1 MAVLIASDLK
11 KDINGNPLWKGL
23 TFKLE
28 RKTRMTLSGRNGAG
42 KTTLLRIL
50 AGQAQHDGGDLS
62 FEKGARVIL
71 HDQRPPREQGITL
84 EEYVTSGRQDLI
96 DLEQTMRELE
106 QRMADGDMEVF
117 DKYARAQTELESLG
131 GYRWRDEAADTVRG
145 LGFTDDDLGR
155 NLETFSGGQLTRAS
169 LARALSAKPDL
180 LLLDEPTNHLDLES
194 LEWLEKTLVTYESA
208 IVLVAHDRWFLEAV
222 GTSVLEIEAGRA
234 KFFPGT
240 WHAWRREQAAREI
253 ALGKQIAK
261 QEAQIARMEDFVRR
275 FSAKATKAKQA
286 QSRVKALD
294 KIERITRDPTDNRT
308 MGFQFKK
315 AERAGAVIYE
325 LEHGRIEVPPPTI
338 HKDVNTNHTTMVS
351 APDARVLLGDAEL
364 WLERGEHVC
373 LVGPNGVGKT
383 TLIETLAGRRPL
395 AAGVIR
401 TGHNVKVGYLS
412 QHGEEM
418 HHGGARTILE
428 ACIKATGLKPGE
440 ARALLGKFLFSG
452 EDVDKALDDLS
463 GGEHKRLGLSILVA
477 SGANVLILDEPT
489 NHLDIESR
497 EALEDALSGYDGSLI
512 MISHDRA
519 LLEVVGTRTVAVED
533 GELHSYLGGWQEYVE
548 VREERQAAARA
559 AKEAG
564 KKADAAGKTGTATN
578 GNGAAAS
585 GAAKNGGG
593 KPGAGKPRAGNG
605 GGGSKGTAATRS
617 SGGGSSNGGGGG
629 TATKVPAGPPMSKNR
644 RREIEKAETR
654 IEDAEVALAELEE
667 ELAAPGAWATPEAT
681 EKNTARHEAAKAKVA
696 DLYETLERLSA

>member
-23 TFKLE
+23 SFKLE

-50 AGQAQHDGGDLS
+50 AGQAKHDGGDLS

-84 EEYVTSGRQDLI
+84 REYVTSGRQDLV
-96 DLEQTMRELE
+96 DLENLLRELE
-106 QRMADGDMEVF
+106 QRMADGDMDVF
-117 DKYARAQTELESLG
+117 DRYARAQSELESLG
-131 GYRWRDEAADTVRG
+131 GYRWRDEAADIVRG
-145 LGFTDDDLGR
+145 LGFDDDALDR

-194 LEWLEKTLVTYESA
+194 LEWLEKTLVQYESA
-208 IVLVAHDRWFLEAV
+208 MVLVAHDRWFLEAV

-240 WHAWRREQAAREI
+240 WHQWRREQAAREI
-253 ALGKQIAK
+253 ALGKSIAK

-294 KIERITRDPTDNRT
+294 KIERISRDPRDTRT
-308 MGFQFKK
+308 MGFSFKK
-315 AERAGAVIYE
+315 AERAGALIYE

-338 HKDVNTNHTTMVS
+338 VKDVNTNHTTMVS

-395 AAGVIR
+395 ASGVIR

-412 QHGEEM
+412 QHGDEM

-440 ARALLGKFLFSG
+440 ARALLGKFLFTG
-452 EDVDKALDDLS
+452 EDVEKELDDLS

-497 EALEDALSGYDGSLI
+497 EALEDALSQYDGSMI

-559 AKEAG
+559 AKDAG
-564 KKADAAGKTGTATN
+564 KKADAVARSGGGAN
-578 GNGAAAS
+578 GRGSN
-585 GAAKNGGG
+585 GAAKNGSG
-593 KPGAGKPRAGNG
+593 RNG
-605 GGGSKGTAATRS
+605 GGKGTGGR
-617 SGGGSSNGGGGG
+617 SGGSAKAASGGG
-629 TATKVPAGPPMSKNR
+629 TATKAPPAAPPMSKNR
-644 RREIEKAETR
+644 RREIEKAEAR
-654 IEDAEVALAELEE
+654 IEEAEVALTALEA
-667 ELAAPGAWATPEAT
+667 ELAAPGAWATPEST
-681 EKNTARHEAAKAKVA
+681 ERNTARHEAAKAKVA
-696 DLYETLERLSA
+696 DLYDALERLSA

>member
-23 TFKLE
+23 SFKLE
-28 RKTRMTLSGRNGAG
+28 RKDRMTLSGRNGAG

-50 AGQAQHDGGDLS
+50 AGQTNRDGGELAY
-62 FEKGARVIL
+62 EKNARVIL
-71 HDQRPPREQGITL
+71 HDQRPPREQGMTL
-84 EEYVTSGRQDLI
+84 REYVTSGRQDLV
-96 DLEQTMRELE
+96 DLELRLRSYE
-106 QRMADGDMEVF
+106 QKMADGDLDVF
-117 DKYARAQTELESLG
+117 DAYARAQTELEALG
-131 GYRWRDEAADTVRG
+131 GYRWRDEAADVVRG
-145 LGFTDDDLGR
+145 LGFTDEDLDR

-240 WHAWRREQAAREI
+240 WHQWRREQAAREM
-253 ALGKQIAK
+253 ALGKAIEK
-261 QEAQIARMEDFVRR
+261 QQAEIARMEDFVRR

-294 KIERITRDPTDNRT
+294 KIERIERDPTDTRT

-315 AERAGAVIYE
+315 PERAGKIIFE
-325 LEHGRIEVPPPTI
+325 LEHGRIEVPPPTRATDHSTGEVI
-338 HKDVNTNHTTMVS
+338 TTS
-351 APDARVLLGDAEL
+351 APNARVLLGDAEL
-364 WLERGEHVC
+364 WLERGEHVN

-395 AAGVIR
+395 ADGVIR
-401 TGHNVKVGYLS
+401 TGHNVQIGYLS
-412 QHGEEM
+412 QHGEEL
-418 HHGGARTILE
+418 HFPGARTIIE

-440 ARALLGKFLFSG
+440 ARSLLGKFLFSG
-452 EDVDKALDDLS
+452 QDAEKALDGLS
-463 GGEHKRLGLSILVA
+463 GGEHKRLGLAVLVA
-477 SGANVLILDEPT
+477 SGANVLVLDEPT

-497 EALEDALSGYDGSLI
+497 EALEDALKDYPGSMI

-519 LLEVVGTRTVAVED
+519 LLEAIGSRTVAVED
-533 GELHSYLGGWQEYVE
+533 GKLISYLGGWQEYVE
-548 VREERQAAARA
+548 VREARLAAERA
-559 AKEAG
+559 AK
-564 KKADAAGKTGTATN
+564 DAAKRGDAPAKAAATN
-578 GNGAAAS
+578 GGAKSGSASGAQNGAGAKNGS
-585 GAAKNGGG
+585 AAKNGAKAGQDGG
-593 KPGAGKPRAGNG
+593 AKNGTGGN
-605 GGGSKGTAATRS
+605 AAPK
-617 SGGGSSNGGGGG
+617 
-629 TATKVPAGPPMSKNR
+629 AAKLPAGPPMSKNR
-644 RREIEKAETR
+644 RREIEKAESR
-654 IEDAEVALAELEE
+654 IEQAETELAKLEE
-667 ELAAPGAWATPEAT
+667 ELAAPDAWATPEST

-696 DLYETLERLSA
+696 ELYERLEQLAV

>member
-23 TFKLE
+23 SFKLE

-50 AGQAQHDGGDLS
+50 AGQAKHDGGDLT

-84 EEYVTSGRQDLI
+84 REYVTSGRQDLV
-96 DLEQTMRELE
+96 DLEITLRALE
-106 QRMADGDMEVF
+106 QKMADGDMDVF

-145 LGFTDDDLGR
+145 LGFTDEDLDR

-194 LEWLEKTLVTYESA
+194 LEWLEKTLVQYESA
-208 IVLVAHDRWFLEAV
+208 MVLVAHDRWFLEAV

-253 ALGKQIAK
+253 ALGKSIAK

-294 KIERITRDPTDNRT
+294 KIEKISRDPTDTRT
-308 MGFQFKK
+308 MGFNFKK

-338 HKDVNTNHTTMVS
+338 VKDVNTNHTKMVS
-351 APDARVLLGDAEL
+351 DPHARVLLDDAEL

-395 AAGVIR
+395 ASGVIR

-418 HHGGARTILE
+418 HHGGARTIIE

-440 ARALLGKFLFSG
+440 ARALLGKFLFTG
-452 EDVDKALDDLS
+452 ADAEKELDGLS
-463 GGEHKRLGLSILVA
+463 GGEHKRLGLAILVA

-497 EALEDALSGYDGSLI
+497 EALEDALSQYDGSMI

-548 VREERQAAARA
+548 VREDRLAAARS
-559 AKEAG
+559 AKDAG
-564 KKADAAGKTGTATN
+564 KKADAVARGVAA
-578 GNGAAAS
+578 GNGAN
-585 GAAKNGGG
+585 GNGGG
-593 KPGAGKPRAGNG
+593 KAAAKAGG
-605 GGGSKGTAATRS
+605 
-617 SGGGSSNGGGGG
+617 SGGGARAASAGGSSAGGG
-629 TATKVPAGPPMSKNR
+629 TATATKAPPAGPPMSKNR
-644 RREIEKAETR
+644 RREIEKAEAR
-654 IEDAEVALAELEE
+654 IEQAEVALSQLEE
-667 ELAAPGAWATPEAT
+667 ELAAPGAWATPEST

-696 DLYETLERLSA
+696 DLYDALERLSA

>member
-23 TFKLE
+23 SFKLE

-50 AGQAQHDGGDLS
+50 AGQAKHDGGDLT

-71 HDQRPPREQGITL
+71 HDQRPPREQGISL
-84 EEYVTSGRQDLI
+84 REYVTSGRQDLV
-96 DLEQTMRELE
+96 DLEITLRSLE
-106 QRMADGDMEVF
+106 QKMADGDMEVF

-145 LGFTDDDLGR
+145 LGFTDEDLDR

-194 LEWLEKTLVTYESA
+194 LEWLEKTLVQYESA
-208 IVLVAHDRWFLEAV
+208 MVLVAHDRWFLEAV

-253 ALGKQIAK
+253 ALGKSIAK

-286 QSRVKALD
+286 QSRVKALE
-294 KIERITRDPTDNRT
+294 KIEKISRDPTDDRT
-308 MGFQFKK
+308 MGFNFKK

-338 HKDVNTNHTTMVS
+338 VKDVNTNHTTMVS
-351 APDARVLLGDAEL
+351 DPDARVLLGDAEL

-395 AAGVIR
+395 ASGVIR

-428 ACIKATGLKPGE
+428 ACIKATNLKPGE
-440 ARALLGKFLFSG
+440 ARSLLGKFLFTG
-452 EDVDKALDDLS
+452 ADAEKDLDGLS
-463 GGEHKRLGLSILVA
+463 GGEHKRLGLAILVA

-497 EALEDALSGYDGSLI
+497 EALEDALSGYDGSMI

-519 LLEVVGTRTVAVED
+519 LLEVIGTRTVAVED
-533 GELHSYLGGWQEYVE
+533 GRLESYLGGWQEYVE
-548 VREERQAAARA
+548 IREERMAAARA
-559 AKEAG
+559 AKDAG
-564 KKADAAGKTGTATN
+564 KKADAAARN
-578 GNGAAAS
+578 GSSS
-585 GAAKNGGG
+585 GANGSAKNGGG
-593 KPGAGKPRAGNG
+593 RNGAGKNG
-605 GGGSKGTAATRS
+605 STKIGAS
-617 SGGGSSNGGGGG
+617 STGGGSSNGRGGSGGATSTSSSGGG
-629 TATKVPAGPPMSKNR
+629 TATKIPAGPPMSKNR
-644 RREIEKAETR
+644 RREIEKAEAR
-654 IEDAEVALAELEE
+654 IEQAEDELSALEE
-667 ELAAPGAWATPEAT
+667 ELAAPGAWSTPEST

-696 DLYETLERLSA
+696 DLYDALERLA

>member
-23 TFKLE
+23 SFKLE
-28 RKTRMTLSGRNGAG
+28 RKDRMTLSGRNGAG

-50 AGQAQHDGGDLS
+50 AGQTNKDGGELS
-62 FEKGARVIL
+62 YEKNARVIL

-84 EEYVTSGRQDLI
+84 REYVTSGRQDLV
-96 DLEQTMRELE
+96 DLEQKLRGYE
-106 QRMADGDMEVF
+106 QKMADGDLEVF
-117 DKYARAQTELESLG
+117 DAYARAQSEMEALG

-145 LGFTDDDLGR
+145 LGFTDEDLER

-194 LEWLEKTLVTYESA
+194 LEWLEKTLIAYESA

-234 KFFPGT
+234 KFFAGT
-240 WHAWRREQAAREI
+240 WHNWRKEQAAREI
-253 ALGKQIAK
+253 ALGKSIAK

-294 KIERITRDPTDNRT
+294 KIERITRDPKDTRT

-315 AERAGAVIYE
+315 PERAGKIIYE
-325 LEHGRIEVPPPTI
+325 LEHGRIEVPPPAPVTDGNAGGI
-338 HKDVNTNHTTMVS
+338 RYVS
-351 APDARVLLGDAEL
+351 DPDARILLQDAEL

-383 TLIETLAGRRPL
+383 TLIETLAGKRPL
-395 AAGVIR
+395 AHGVIR
-401 TGHNVKVGYLS
+401 TGHNVQVGYLS
-412 QHGEEM
+412 QHGEEL
-418 HHGGARTILE
+418 HGEGGFGSSRTVIE
-428 ACIKATGLKPGE
+428 ACIRATGLKPNE
-440 ARALLGKFLFSG
+440 ARSLLGKFLFSG
-452 EDVDKALDDLS
+452 QDAEKELDGLS
-463 GGEHKRLGLSILVA
+463 GGEHKRLGLAVLVA

-497 EALEDALSGYDGSLI
+497 EALEDALKEYEGSLI

-533 GELHSYLGGWQEYVE
+533 GELVSYLGGWQEYVQM
-548 VREERQAAARA
+548 REERMAAERA
-559 AKEAG
+559 AKKDDGSATS
-564 KKADAAGKTGTATN
+564 AAVK
-578 GNGAAAS
+578 
-585 GAAKNGGG
+585 GGG
-593 KPGAGKPRAGNG
+593 KSADAK
-605 GGGSKGTAATRS
+605 KS
-617 SGGGSSNGGGGG
+617 SGGDPPASAGG
-629 TATKVPAGPPMSKNR
+629 TATKVKPKLSKNR
-644 RREIEKAETR
+644 QKQIEKAEAK
-654 IEDAEVALAELEE
+654 IEKAEAALAALEE
-667 ELAAPGAWATPEAT
+667 ELAAPDAWATPEAT
-681 EKNTARHEAAKAKVA
+681 ERNTARHEEAKNAVA
-696 DLYETLERLSA
+696 ELYDRLEQLTAE